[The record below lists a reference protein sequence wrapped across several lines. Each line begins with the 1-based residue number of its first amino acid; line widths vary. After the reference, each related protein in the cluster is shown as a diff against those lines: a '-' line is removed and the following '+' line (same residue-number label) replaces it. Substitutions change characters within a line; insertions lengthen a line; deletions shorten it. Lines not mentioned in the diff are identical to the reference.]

1 MKLSRIFFCLIILQF
16 FTQFI
21 SANTNF
27 YFVNIDYIINN
38 STAGKELKNKIS
50 SLINNQNEKFIKI
63 ENEFKNKE
71 NNLINQK
78 NILEQK
84 VFNEELNKL
93 KQSIKDYS
101 SEKKNTIDKIN
112 QENKTGLSI
121 LNYEINTIL
130 SEYSLENNIDII
142 LNKNTVILGKKEL
155 DITNEILTRLNKK
168 IKKINYK

>member
-27 YFVNIDYIINN
+27 YFVNIDYIVNN

-93 KQSIKDYS
+93 KQSIKNYS

>member
-50 SLINNQNEKFIKI
+50 SLINNQNEKFLKI

-84 VFNEELNKL
+84 VFNEKLNKL
-93 KQSIKDYS
+93 KK
-101 SEKKNTIDKIN
+101 
-112 QENKTGLSI
+112 
-121 LNYEINTIL
+121 
-130 SEYSLENNIDII
+130 
-142 LNKNTVILGKKEL
+142 
-155 DITNEILTRLNKK
+155 
-168 IKKINYK
+168 

>member
-1 MKLSRIFFCLIILQF
+1 MKLSRIFFCIIILQF

-27 YFVNIDYIINN
+27 YFVNIDYIVNN
-38 STAGKELKNKIS
+38 SIAGNELKNKIS

-71 NNLINQK
+71 KNLINQK

>member
-1 MKLSRIFFCLIILQF
+1 
-16 FTQFI
+16 
-21 SANTNF
+21 
-27 YFVNIDYIINN
+27 
-38 STAGKELKNKIS
+38 
-50 SLINNQNEKFIKI
+50 
-63 ENEFKNKE
+63 
-71 NNLINQK
+71 LINQK

-93 KQSIKDYS
+93 KQSIKNYS

-121 LNYEINTIL
+121 LSNEINTIL